1 MKTFQ
6 YDPNKIHYPQID
18 GRYVKLGSWSF
29 DPDDDEC
36 DLAYAED
43 AIYAWIAW
51 YEFVANRKGTK

>member
-1 MKTFQ
+1 MTAFQ
-6 YDPNKIHYPQID
+6 YDPKKIPQPEMLGDYI
-18 GRYVKLGSWSF
+18 KLGSWSF

-51 YEFVANRKGTK
+51 YEFIANRKEK

>member
-6 YDPNKIHYPQID
+6 YDPKKTPQPKVD
-18 GRYVKLGSWSF
+18 VRYIKLGSWSF

-51 YEFVANRKGTK
+51 YELVANRKETL